1 MTEDYFAKYSTKIS
15 NLPAAAEERKRLLHT
30 QGSVAST
37 LRQTIDFGGASD
49 AISHGSLLPTSNFST
64 NGDVASEAES
74 CTDVTARAK
83 SRLESLDVVR
93 GLTVCLMFL
102 VDELGNPF
110 GDYISRPVN
119 KPLVWF
125 GMHHAPWDQIAVAD
139 FVMPFFLF
147 IMGVG
152 MALTFVKYPGKY
164 NLLRK
169 VVVRAGKLF
178 VCIRASGLI
187 LIWVIEFTPST
198 KQFCMRSLPRPH
210 T

>member
-1 MTEDYFAKYSTKIS
+1 MVPCFLQVIS
-15 NLPAAAEERKRLLHT
+15 VQMVMSLPKQKAA
-30 QGSVAST
+30 QT
-37 LRQTIDFGGASD
+37 LQQ
-49 AISHGSLLPTSNFST
+49 
-64 NGDVASEAES
+64 
-74 CTDVTARAK
+74 
-83 SRLESLDVVR
+83 
-93 GLTVCLMFL
+93 
-102 VDELGNPF
+102 
-110 GDYISRPVN
+110 VN